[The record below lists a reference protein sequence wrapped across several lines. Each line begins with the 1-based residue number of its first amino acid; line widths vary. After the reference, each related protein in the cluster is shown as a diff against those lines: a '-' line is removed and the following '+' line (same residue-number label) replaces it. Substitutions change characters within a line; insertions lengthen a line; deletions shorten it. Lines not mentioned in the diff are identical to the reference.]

1 MVLKTSLS
9 FESKKLPI
17 LGQLVFKHKHVTGM
31 KKQELQQLK
40 MLKVMTPILI
50 IGGAI
55 AIFKAGYATGQWLYA
70 ITH

>member
-1 MVLKTSLS
+1 
-9 FESKKLPI
+9 
-17 LGQLVFKHKHVTGM
+17 M

>member
-1 MVLKTSLS
+1 MPTLKADS
-9 FESKKLPI
+9 I
-17 LGQLVFKHKHVTGM
+17 NVKHKYFTIM

-40 MLKVMTPILI
+40 MLQFMTPILI

-55 AIFKAGYATGQWLYA
+55 AIFKAGYATGQWLFA